1 MLIYSNEHVNLFK
14 EDVTMKS
21 YNIQTDYKEIKKS
34 KKIKYELNN
43 ETKTTIIRLLVSFIL
58 LVLGSS
64 TILSKSIAVVVFI
77 AAYLIIGA
85 RIVFRAVRNIFHGE
99 IFDENF
105 LMSIATIGA
114 IVLGEYPEAIAVMLF
129 YELGNVFEDA
139 AVNNSKKSI
148 SALLEVKPAFA
159 TLKLG
164 NRTKV
169 VDPSEVK
176 IDQIILVKPG
186 EKIPLDGTVVL
197 GQSSVDTSALTGESM
212 PQSIKVGD
220 QALSGSINQ
229 TGTLQIKVSKL
240 YNDSTVAKI
249 LDLVENANDKKA
261 DAEKFI
267 TKFAKIYTPIVVVL
281 AVILA
286 VVPPLLVNG
295 SWNTWIYRALIFLVI
310 SCPCALVISVPLS
323 FFGGIGAASKQ
334 GILVKGSNYLEALN
348 DVDTVAFDKTG
359 TLTKGQFSVV
369 DVIPKKGITKES
381 LLQMAASVEKNSTHP
396 IAVSILKSYTGKILS
411 TEASTEKAGHGLSAK
426 VDGQTVIVGNA
437 KAMQNE
443 NIDFIESNALG
454 TIVYVAVNSKF
465 WGSIVIADEP
475 KKDASKA
482 IKLLNNRGINQ
493 TVMLTGDNE
502 KVGSAI
508 AKKLKM
514 SSVYTNLLP
523 ENKVEIVND
532 LLQTSH
538 QKNKKVAFVGDG
550 INDTPVLTT
559 ADIGFAMGGL
569 GSDAA
574 VEAADIVIMGD
585 EPSKVARAMKI
596 AKKTRKIVLQN
607 ISFALIIKI
616 IFLLLGALGMVDMW
630 QAVFADVGVTIIA
643 VLNAVRL
650 QFINFEK

>member
-1 MLIYSNEHVNLFK
+1 
-14 EDVTMKS
+14 MKS